1 MRFLPQGG
9 RYRLRYIGQSKS
21 RYARQRLR
29 NHLFIKSDR
38 TGAMLDKIKVHVG
51 SGGFVGVSW
60 ASIEPEALRHYVEER
75 LIERHPESD
84 WNTHGR

>member
-1 MRFLPQGG
+1 
-9 RYRLRYIGQSKS
+9 
-21 RYARQRLR
+21 
-29 NHLFIKSDR
+29 
-38 TGAMLDKIKVHVG
+38 MLDKIKVHVG